1 MVCACVGGT
10 CALTCMGRLEGWR
23 TTLWGW
29 FSLSTFMWF
38 LQIEVM
44 LVDLGTNRLYL
55 LSHHTGTVLKAWSA
69 AWSY

>member
-1 MVCACVGGT
+1 MWVMVCASVGGT
-10 CALTCMGRLEGWR
+10 CALTCMWRLEDWR

-44 LVDLGTNRLYL
+44 LADLCTNHLYL
-55 LSHHTGTVLKAWSA
+55 LSHHTGTVLKA
-69 AWSY
+69 